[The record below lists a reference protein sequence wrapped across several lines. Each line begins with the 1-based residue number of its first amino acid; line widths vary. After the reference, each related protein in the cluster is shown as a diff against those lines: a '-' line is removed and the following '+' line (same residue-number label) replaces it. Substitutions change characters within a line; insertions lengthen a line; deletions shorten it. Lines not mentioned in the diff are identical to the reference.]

1 MKPSLRL
8 ISAFSRG
15 APRDRPDQRPLNG
28 AFDARYNVCSL
39 VARETTRA
47 PDGLRSMRA
56 YGPGQRRRRAQE
68 ERMYVPRATDENEL
82 FRDTA
87 PHALPYYAHK
97 RFPALHVS
105 PNPRVYNYSLPYTT
119 KLPTKPRPAS

>member
-47 PDGLRSMRA
+47 PDGLRSTRTP
-56 YGPGQRRRRAQE
+56 YGDPSCGTCETCDDEYFTFMEQSCDSRGLPGSG
-68 ERMYVPRATDENEL
+68 VLDC
-82 FRDTA
+82 
-87 PHALPYYAHK
+87 HACC
-97 RFPALHVS
+97 
-105 PNPRVYNYSLPYTT
+105 T
-119 KLPTKPRPAS
+119 